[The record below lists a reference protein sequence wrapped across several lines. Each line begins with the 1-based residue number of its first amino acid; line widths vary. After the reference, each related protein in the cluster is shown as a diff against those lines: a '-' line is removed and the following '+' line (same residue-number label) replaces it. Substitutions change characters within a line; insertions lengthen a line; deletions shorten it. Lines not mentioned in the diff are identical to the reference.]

1 MAWLELSKTWHDTNV
16 EYCDVCGNL
25 LIRRAWVFETADG
38 RTLRA
43 CRESDERLN
52 ARLAELGSTIE
63 DAVQAL
69 DWHQGELVLVGSS
82 RLAAPRRLFL
92 GSTAAKMLRE
102 LPVPMIVVPRTTH
115 GKASQ

>member
-1 MAWLELSKTWHDTNV
+1 VLAEAHRALPEGV
-16 EYCDVCGNL
+16 EASV
-25 LIRRAWVFETADG
+25 ETA
-38 RTLRA
+38 T
-43 CRESDERLN
+43 
-52 ARLAELGSTIE
+52 GSTIE

-69 DWHQGELVLVGSS
+69 DWHRGELVLVGSS

-115 GKASQ
+115 GTASK